1 MENFSN
7 MSRKYYMNRNLK
19 IYILF
24 IFAFFIIGTVSF
36 FSHQGK
42 TTEGVLVN
50 DVSRMNPTYV
60 KEIILAD
67 TIEKIQNVI
76 KRANKENLK
85 VSMSGTKH
93 SQGGHAFFDG
103 ALLLDM
109 TGLNKIISLDTAKK
123 VIHVQSGVTWAQI
136 QEFINPHNLAIRA
149 MQSSNVFTVGGS
161 MSSNV
166 HGRDPK
172 NSLIVETIEDFR
184 LILSTG
190 EIINVSR
197 DENQELFSLVIGGYG
212 LFGIITDVRIRLK
225 ENKILEKEALLLDYK
240 DFPDYFRKNIKGD
253 STVELFIARPSI
265 SSKSFLRETIV
276 NLWKTSDIQKNFDNE
291 IYDLLGEKNVLRD
304 KFFFSLSRDF
314 DFGKDL
320 RWYLQ
325 KKLVAEV
332 DKKYFITRNNS
343 MRPPTAPLKFLDHI
357 SPYNSDIIQE
367 YFIPI
372 DNFVSFIDGL
382 RLILRNQKINLLGV
396 TVRYVPKNEDTF
408 LTYGKKEAF
417 SIVVY
422 SNQNLSSSGMKK
434 AEKMTRSLVDL
445 ALENGG
451 IYYLTYQKF
460 YTKNQ
465 MKSAYPEIDK
475 FFAKKLEYDPT
486 ELFINKF
493 YSYYSDRRKQ

>member
-1 MENFSN
+1 
-7 MSRKYYMNRNLK
+7 MNRNLK

-42 TTEGVLVN
+42 TMEGVLVN

-276 NLWKTSDIQKNFDNE
+276 NLWKTSDIQRNFDNE

-396 TVRYVPKNEDTF
+396 TVRYVPKNDDTF

-493 YSYYSDRRKQ
+493 YSYYSDRRK

>member
-1 MENFSN
+1 
-7 MSRKYYMNRNLK
+7 MNRNLK

-24 IFAFFIIGTVSF
+24 IFVFFIIGTVSF

-42 TTEGVLVN
+42 TSEGILVN

-325 KKLVAEV
+325 K
-332 DKKYFITRNNS
+332 N
-343 MRPPTAPLKFLDHI
+343 
-357 SPYNSDIIQE
+357 
-367 YFIPI
+367 
-372 DNFVSFIDGL
+372 
-382 RLILRNQKINLLGV
+382 
-396 TVRYVPKNEDTF
+396 
-408 LTYGKKEAF
+408 
-417 SIVVY
+417 
-422 SNQNLSSSGMKK
+422 
-434 AEKMTRSLVDL
+434 
-445 ALENGG
+445 
-451 IYYLTYQKF
+451 
-460 YTKNQ
+460 
-465 MKSAYPEIDK
+465 
-475 FFAKKLEYDPT
+475 
-486 ELFINKF
+486 
-493 YSYYSDRRKQ
+493 

>member
-24 IFAFFIIGTVSF
+24 IFAFFITGTVSF
-36 FSHQGK
+36 FSNQGK
-42 TTEGVLVN
+42 TIEGVLVN

-291 IYDLLGEKNVLRD
+291 IYNLLGEKNVLRD

-332 DKKYFITRNNS
+332 NKKYFITRNNS

-396 TVRYVPKNEDTF
+396 TVRYVPKNNDTF

-460 YTKNQ
+460 YTK
-465 MKSAYPEIDK
+465 MIKRYLK
-475 FFAKKLEYDPT
+475 
-486 ELFINKF
+486 
-493 YSYYSDRRKQ
+493 

>member
-1 MENFSN
+1 MV
-7 MSRKYYMNRNLK
+7 
-19 IYILF
+19 
-24 IFAFFIIGTVSF
+24 FA
-36 FSHQGK
+36 
-42 TTEGVLVN
+42 
-50 DVSRMNPTYV
+50 
-60 KEIILAD
+60 
-67 TIEKIQNVI
+67 
-76 KRANKENLK
+76 
-85 VSMSGTKH
+85 
-93 SQGGHAFFDG
+93 
-103 ALLLDM
+103 
-109 TGLNKIISLDTAKK
+109 
-123 VIHVQSGVTWAQI
+123 
-136 QEFINPHNLAIRA
+136 
-149 MQSSNVFTVGGS
+149 
-161 MSSNV
+161 
-166 HGRDPK
+166 
-172 NSLIVETIEDFR
+172 
-184 LILSTG
+184 
-190 EIINVSR
+190 
-197 DENQELFSLVIGGYG
+197 
-212 LFGIITDVRIRLK
+212 
-225 ENKILEKEALLLDYK
+225 
-240 DFPDYFRKNIKGD
+240 
-253 STVELFIARPSI
+253 
-265 SSKSFLRETIV
+265 
-276 NLWKTSDIQKNFDNE
+276 
-291 IYDLLGEKNVLRD
+291 
-304 KFFFSLSRDF
+304 
-314 DFGKDL
+314 
-320 RWYLQ
+320 

-396 TVRYVPKNEDTF
+396 TVRYVPKNDDTF

-493 YSYYSDRRKQ
+493 YSYYSDRRK

>member
-1 MENFSN
+1 
-7 MSRKYYMNRNLK
+7 MNRNLK

-24 IFAFFIIGTVSF
+24 IFAFFITGTVSF
-36 FSHQGK
+36 FSNQGK
-42 TTEGVLVN
+42 TIEGVLVN

-291 IYDLLGEKNVLRD
+291 IYNLLGEKNVLRD

-332 DKKYFITRNNS
+332 NKKYFITRNNS

-396 TVRYVPKNEDTF
+396 TVRYVPKNNDTF

-493 YSYYSDRRKQ
+493 YSYYSERIK

>member
-276 NLWKTSDIQKNFDNE
+276 NLWKTSDIQRNFDNE

-396 TVRYVPKNEDTF
+396 TVRYVPKNDDTF

-493 YSYYSDRRKQ
+493 YSYYSDRRK

>member
-7 MSRKYYMNRNLK
+7 MSSKYYMNRNLK

-276 NLWKTSDIQKNFDNE
+276 NLWKTSDIQRNFDNE

-396 TVRYVPKNEDTF
+396 TVRYVPKNDDTF

-493 YSYYSDRRKQ
+493 YSYYSDRRK

>member
-1 MENFSN
+1 
-7 MSRKYYMNRNLK
+7 MNRKLT
-19 IYILF
+19 IFFPFLTLF
-24 IFAFFIIGTVSF
+24 LIVGIVSF
-36 FSHQGK
+36 YLPLGNTSQ
-42 TTEGVLVN
+42 GVLVN
-50 DVSRMNPTYV
+50 DISRMNPTYV

-67 TIEKIQNVI
+67 SIEKIQNAI
-76 KRANKENLK
+76 KKANKENLK
-85 VSMSGTKH
+85 ISMSGTKH

-109 TGLNKIISLDTAKK
+109 TGLNKILSLDTANQI
-123 VIHVQSGVTWAQI
+123 IHVQSGVTWAQI
-136 QEFINPHNLAIRA
+136 QEFINPHNLAVRA
-149 MQSSNVFTVGGS
+149 MQSSNIFTVGGS

-166 HGRDPK
+166 HGRDPR

-225 ENKILEKEALLLDYK
+225 KNNILEKEALLINYK
-240 DFPDYFRKNIKGD
+240 DFPEFFKKNIIGD
-253 STVELFIARPSI
+253 PEVELFIARPSI
-265 SSKSFLRETIV
+265 STRSFLRETIV
-276 NLWKTSDIQKNFDNE
+276 NLWKTADIQTKFDDK
-291 IYDLLGEKNVLRD
+291 IYDLLGEKNVFRD
-304 KFFFSLSRDF
+304 KFFFSLSRNYDL
-314 DFGKDL
+314 GKDL

-325 KKLVAEV
+325 KNLVAEV

-382 RLILRNQKINLLGV
+382 RVILINQKVNVLGV
-396 TVRYVPKNEDTF
+396 TVRYVPKNNDTF

-422 SNQNLSSSGMKK
+422 SNQNLSSTGMHK

-445 ALENGG
+445 ALDNDG

-460 YTKNQ
+460 HTKKQ
-465 MKSAYPEIDK
+465 MKSAYPEVDE
-475 FFAKKLEYDPT
+475 FFAKKLKYDPK
-486 ELFINKF
+486 EIFINKF
-493 YSYYSDRRKQ
+493 YNYYAVTEMQ

>member
-24 IFAFFIIGTVSF
+24 IFAFFITGTVSF
-36 FSHQGK
+36 FSNQGK
-42 TTEGVLVN
+42 TIEGVLVN

-396 TVRYVPKNEDTF
+396 TVRYVPKNNDTF

-493 YSYYSDRRKQ
+493 YSYYSERIK

>member
-1 MENFSN
+1 
-7 MSRKYYMNRNLK
+7 MNKKLTR
-19 IYILF
+19 YVP
-24 IFAFFIIGTVSF
+24 FFIVFLILGIVSF
-36 FSHQGK
+36 FLPQENTSQ
-42 TTEGVLVN
+42 GVLVN
-50 DVSRMNPTYV
+50 DISRMNPTYV

-67 TIEKIQNVI
+67 SIEKIRNVI

-85 VSMSGTKH
+85 VSMAGTKH

-109 TGLNKIISLDTAKK
+109 TGLNEILSLDTANKI
-123 VIHVQSGVTWAQI
+123 IHVQSGVTWAQI

-149 MQSSNVFTVGGS
+149 MQSSNIFTVGGS

-166 HGRDPK
+166 HGRDPR

-184 LILSTG
+184 LLLSTG
-190 EIINVSR
+190 EIVSVSR

-225 ENKILEKEALLLDYK
+225 KNNILEKEALLLDYK
-240 DFPDYFRKNIKGD
+240 DFPKFFRENIIGD
-253 STVELFIARPSI
+253 PKVELFIARPSI
-265 SSKSFLRETIV
+265 SSGSFLRETIV
-276 NLWKTSDIQKNFDNE
+276 NLWKTTDIQKKSDDG
-291 IYDLLGEKNVLRD
+291 IYHLLGEKNVIRD
-304 KFFFSLSRDF
+304 KFFFSLSREYDL
-314 DFGKDL
+314 GKDL

-382 RLILRNQKINLLGV
+382 RVILNEQKVNLLGV
-396 TVRYVPKNEDTF
+396 TIRYVPKNNETF

-422 SNQNLSSSGMKK
+422 SNQKLSSPGLHN

-445 ALENGG
+445 ALKNDG

-465 MKSAYPEIDK
+465 MKSAYPEIDQ
-475 FFAKKLEYDPT
+475 FFAKKLEYDPK

-493 YSYYSDRRKQ
+493 YDYYSNRISP

>member
-1 MENFSN
+1 MIKKFT
-7 MSRKYYMNRNLK
+7 
-19 IYILF
+19 IYIPFLLVF
-24 IFAFFIIGTVSF
+24 LILGIVSF
-36 FSHQGK
+36 FPSQENNDQGI
-42 TTEGVLVN
+42 LVN
-50 DVSRMNPTYV
+50 DISRMNPTYV

-67 TIEKIQNVI
+67 SIEKIQNVI

-85 VSMSGTKH
+85 VSMAGTKH
-93 SQGGHAFFDG
+93 SQGGHAFYDG

-109 TGLNKIISLDTAKK
+109 TGLNKILSLDTSNKI
-123 VIHVQSGVTWAQI
+123 IHVQSGVTWAQI
-136 QEFINPHNLAIRA
+136 QDFINPHNLAIRA
-149 MQSSNVFTVGGS
+149 MQSSNIFTVGGS

-166 HGRDPK
+166 HGRDPQ

-190 EIINVSR
+190 EIVNVSR

-225 ENKILEKEALLLDYK
+225 GNNILEKEALLLDYK
-240 DFPDYFRKNIKGD
+240 DFPEFFRKNIIGD
-253 STVELFIARPSI
+253 PKVELFIARPSI
-265 SSKSFLRETIV
+265 SSGSFLRETIV
-276 NLWKTSDIQKNFDNE
+276 NLWKTAESQTQFGDE
-291 IYDLLGEKNVLRD
+291 IYNLLGEENVIRD
-304 KFFFSLSRDF
+304 KFFFSLSREYNL
-314 DFGKDL
+314 GKDL

-325 KKLVAEV
+325 KKLVAQV

-372 DNFVSFIDGL
+372 DNFVSFIDGM
-382 RLILRNQKINLLGV
+382 RVILNEQNVNLLGV
-396 TVRYVPKNEDTF
+396 TIRYVPENNETF

-422 SNQNLSSSGMKK
+422 SNQELSDSGLEK
-434 AEKMTRSLVDL
+434 AQKMTQSLVDL
-445 ALENGG
+445 ALDNAG

-460 YTKNQ
+460 YTKEQ
-465 MKSAYPEIDK
+465 MKNAYPEIDQ
-475 FFAKKLEYDPT
+475 FFAKKLKYDPK
-486 ELFINKF
+486 ELFLNKF
-493 YSYYSDRRKQ
+493 YNHYSK